1 MEKRRYVQVGIGGRS
16 FMYSDAIVYKYAE
29 SCELVG
35 LCDVNQGRMDLRNK
49 WFTEGTQ
56 KRPKAP
62 AVKTYPATDF
72 DRMIAEQRPNVA
84 IVTTK
89 DCHHDEYIVRA
100 MELGCDAITEKPMT
114 INAEKC
120 QRIIDTMKR
129 TGRKLAVTFN
139 YRYSPVRSKVKEV
152 LMAGTIGKILSVD
165 FFWNLNTS
173 HGADY
178 FRRWH
183 RNKANSGGL
192 LVHKATHHFDLVNW
206 WLGAVPGEVF
216 CLGSRQFYT
225 PQQAESYGLKNRAKR
240 CHGCPEAAKC
250 KFYLNMDKGS
260 LRELYLDQEKYDGY
274 IRDKCVFSDEIDI
287 EDSMNAV
294 VRYHTGAMMS
304 YALNAFTPWEGYAIS
319 FNGTK
324 GRLEH
329 TCVESIYVSGDGSV
343 PGEMLKKGTSIVV
356 HPHLA
361 PQYVVQIPEAKG
373 GHGGGDEPLLEAILS
388 PHPPAD
394 PLQRT
399 ASVGD
404 GAYSI
409 LTGIAANESIRT
421 GKTIRI
427 ADLVTG
433 IPRPSY
439 QG

>member
-1 MEKRRYVQVGIGGRS
+1 
-16 FMYSDAIVYKYAE
+16 
-29 SCELVG
+29 
-35 LCDVNQGRMDLRNK
+35 
-49 WFTEGTQ
+49 
-56 KRPKAP
+56 
-62 AVKTYPATDF
+62 
-72 DRMIAEQRPNVA
+72 
-84 IVTTK
+84 
-89 DCHHDEYIVRA
+89 
-100 MELGCDAITEKPMT
+100 
-114 INAEKC
+114 
-120 QRIIDTMKR
+120 
-129 TGRKLAVTFN
+129 
-139 YRYSPVRSKVKEV
+139 
-152 LMAGTIGKILSVD
+152 
-165 FFWNLNTS
+165 
-173 HGADY
+173 
-178 FRRWH
+178 
-183 RNKANSGGL
+183 
-192 LVHKATHHFDLVNW
+192 
-206 WLGAVPGEVF
+206 
-216 CLGSRQFYT
+216 
-225 PQQAESYGLKNRAKR
+225 
-240 CHGCPEAAKC
+240 
-250 KFYLNMDKGS
+250 
-260 LRELYLDQEKYDGY
+260 
-274 IRDKCVFSDEIDI
+274 
-287 EDSMNAV
+287 
-294 VRYHTGAMMS
+294 MMS